1 MLDGLERG
9 HARRLGRLAVVGVA
23 DAAAAQHV
31 GVHVVARH
39 AVGRLH
45 LGDEGKGLLLVSH
58 RRDTPDKP
66 APLLDDLR
74 LGNLGYGLIRSHY
87 SPSFSAASSHS
98 SSRASI
104 WSWKSAISSCMA
116 VSTR

>member
-1 MLDGLERG
+1 MDTV
-9 HARRLGRLAVVGVA
+9 AVVGVA
-23 DAAAAQHV
+23 HPAAAQHV

-45 LGDEGKGLLLVSH
+45 LGDERKGLLLVSH
-58 RRDTPDKP
+58 RRDASNEA
-66 APLLDDLR
+66 APLFNDLR
-74 LGNLGYGLIRSHY
+74 LGYLGYGLIRSHY

-104 WSWKSAISSCMA
+104 WDSKSAISSCMA